1 MRLWQAWKLGTY
13 GPGSE
18 AIERYIIAQDGY
30 QLSHSYILAYNPR
43 VIPSCAASFRWPS
56 DTHVVT
62 HRAGG
67 VSACARAHT
76 LVESF
81 PVRLR
86 KLPENLVDIPLGGP
100 EVHRRRSLAPEPDP
114 PVETVCVQLLRQ
126 KYPGETDP
134 AENDGT
140 LSRWHR

>member
-30 QLSHSYILAYNPR
+30 QLSHSYILAYSPR

-114 PVETVCVQLLRQ
+114 PVETVVYNYRDKSIQAKLILPRTTA
-126 KYPGETDP
+126 P
-134 AENDGT
+134 
-140 LSRWHR
+140 

>member
-1 MRLWQAWKLGTY
+1 MRLQQAWKLGTY

-18 AIERYIIAQDGY
+18 AIEPCIIAQDG
-30 QLSHSYILAYNPR
+30 QPAFSFVHLGAYNPR

-62 HRAGG
+62 HWAGG

-76 LVESF
+76 LVESL

-114 PVETVCVQLLRQ
+114 PVETVVYNYRDKSIQAKLILPRTTA
-126 KYPGETDP
+126 P
-134 AENDGT
+134 
-140 LSRWHR
+140 